1 MTEKNKNERR
11 QAMSSFIF
19 IFSFTLLLF
28 VLFAICTLK
37 TAERG
42 ISLLDEKKVR
52 YDDIFRKQAGYNYRM
67 DEIFKDMNNLY
78 TQKRTDNEQ
87 AQYQMIIARKWQ
99 GMQDEIRQ
107 ADADTTSYVLYNVL
121 FNQLQST
128 QDVSATFFDEKRDL
142 DYIMEQIQ
150 RAQDIKK
157 NKKR

>member
-1 MTEKNKNERR
+1 
-11 QAMSSFIF
+11 MSSFIF

-99 GMQDEIRQ
+99 GMQDEIHQLMLTPPAMSFITYCSISYSRRKMFLQ
-107 ADADTTSYVLYNVL
+107 PSSTRSATLTTSWSRY
-121 FNQLQST
+121 
-128 QDVSATFFDEKRDL
+128 KGHK
-142 DYIMEQIQ
+142 I
-150 RAQDIKK
+150 
-157 NKKR
+157 

>member
-1 MTEKNKNERR
+1 MMT
-11 QAMSSFIF
+11 SSV
-19 IFSFTLLLF
+19 S
-28 VLFAICTLK
+28 K
-37 TAERG
+37 R
-42 ISLLDEKKVR
+42 
-52 YDDIFRKQAGYNYRM
+52 GYNYRM

-99 GMQDEIRQ
+99 GMQDEIHQ